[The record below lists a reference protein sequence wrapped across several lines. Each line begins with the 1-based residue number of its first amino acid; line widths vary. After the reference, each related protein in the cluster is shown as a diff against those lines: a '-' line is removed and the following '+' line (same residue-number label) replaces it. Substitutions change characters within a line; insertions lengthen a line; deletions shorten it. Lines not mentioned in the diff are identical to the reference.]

1 MKKYM
6 SKTIKLC
13 RRGCCPTI
21 EKIEED
27 KYLVKDDF
35 DGEVI
40 LKRDEIEIMYASLEE
55 LDIE

>member
-1 MKKYM
+1 M

-13 RRGCCPTI
+13 RRGSCCPTI
-21 EKIEED
+21 EKIEKD

-40 LKRDEIEIMYASLEE
+40 LERDEIEIMFASLGS
-55 LDIE
+55 LDTE

>member
-1 MKKYM
+1 M